1 MNLELAES
9 INLDGSINYKTIK
22 SDLSSDIKE
31 KNFGFF
37 YNKKGKDI
45 FDPSVKLVAEYR
57 QDISGQ
63 KNNNGTNLNLTF
75 SKKVN
80 FSCKFLWF
88 RNPKCF
94 DVNGELK
101 SNIFG
106 NNPAN
111 QHGLVYNLKT
121 DKFEPFNQLSN

>member
-1 MNLELAES
+1 MFNAENIVVLGAGKSGIGAAILAQ
-9 INLDGSINYKTIK
+9 
-22 SDLSSDIKE
+22 
-31 KNFGFF
+31 
-37 YNKKGKDI
+37 KKGKNV
-45 FDPSVKLVAEYR
+45 FDPSVKFIAEYR

-63 KNNNGTNLNLTF
+63 KDNNSTNVNLTF

-94 DVNGELK
+94 DENGDLK
-101 SNIFG
+101 SNTLG
-106 NNPAN
+106 NNPTI